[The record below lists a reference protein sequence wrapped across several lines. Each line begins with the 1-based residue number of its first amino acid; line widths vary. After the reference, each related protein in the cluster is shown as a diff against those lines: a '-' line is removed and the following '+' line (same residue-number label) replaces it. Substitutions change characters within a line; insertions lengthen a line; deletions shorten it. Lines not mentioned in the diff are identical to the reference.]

1 MDRWTPRHSW
11 RGGADRE
18 QVRQLET
25 GTTAIHHGLV
35 FPFLLG
41 QRSTLPAMVGCFF
54 MNKRLDNCP
63 VSRYN
68 DYVVYEKELK
78 LMTNTESNY
87 VYTLDDVYR
96 IFQQA
101 ANGERLGLLR
111 EWQAMNLPY
120 LINWDKIIQRNVI

>member
-1 MDRWTPRHSW
+1 
-11 RGGADRE
+11 
-18 QVRQLET
+18 
-25 GTTAIHHGLV
+25 
-35 FPFLLG
+35 
-41 QRSTLPAMVGCFF
+41 MVGCFF

-87 VYTLDDVYR
+87 VYTLEDLYKM
-96 IFQQA
+96 FQQ
-101 ANGERLGLLR
+101 EEWTDVKVQLLK

-120 LINWDKIIQRNVI
+120 QINWDNLISRYAI

>member
-1 MDRWTPRHSW
+1 MH
-11 RGGADRE
+11 
-18 QVRQLET
+18 
-25 GTTAIHHGLV
+25 
-35 FPFLLG
+35 
-41 QRSTLPAMVGCFF
+41 
-54 MNKRLDNCP
+54 KRLDNCP

-68 DYVVYEKELK
+68 DYVEYEKELK

-101 ANGERLGLLR
+101 ANEERLGLLR

-120 LINWDKIIQRNVI
+120 LINWDKIIARNVI